1 MGWLA
6 DNGLEIISLVFGTS
20 GIGYALITRVMN
32 KKKYEQ
38 ELKQS
43 QTEIDAKED
52 DFWKKRYDV
61 LQAEVDNKDSWWKE
75 RYDALYAEYQNERK
89 LSNEIVKSFRTELN
103 EMRTDYE
110 KQRELEKMKY
120 DKLMEQY
127 RSFEEESK
135 KRETEYKQ
143 RISQLEKLVESYE
156 KRLNKNDDN
165 AE

>member
-20 GIGYALITRVMN
+20 GIGYALITRAMN

-127 RSFEEESK
+127 RSFEEENK

-156 KRLNKNDDN
+156 KRLNKDDGS

>member
-1 MGWLA
+1 MSWFT
-6 DNGLEIISLVFGTS
+6 DNAFEIISLFFGTS
-20 GIGYALITRVMN
+20 GIGYAVVTRIMN

-38 ELKQS
+38 ELLQV
-43 QTEIDAKED
+43 QTDIDAKED

-103 EMRTDYE
+103 EMRSDYE

-127 RSFEEESK
+127 RTFKEESK
-135 KRETEYKQ
+135 KREEEYKQ
-143 RISQLEKLVESYE
+143 RISQLEHLVESYE
-156 KRLNKNDDN
+156 ERLKPHDD
-165 AE
+165 EQ

>member
-1 MGWLA
+1 MEWLS
-6 DNGLEIISLVFGTS
+6 DNLFGIISLLFGAG
-20 GIGYALITRVMN
+20 GIGYAVVSRVLDR
-32 KKKYEQ
+32 KKYAQ
-38 ELKQS
+38 EVRVS
-43 QTEIDAKED
+43 QADADIKED

-103 EMRTDYE
+103 EMRTDCE

-156 KRLNKNDDN
+156 KRLNKDDDN

>member
-20 GIGYALITRVMN
+20 GIGYVLITRAMN

-61 LQAEVDNKDSWWKE
+61 LQAEVDNKDSWWKK

-103 EMRTDYE
+103 EMRADYE

-127 RSFEEESK
+127 LSFEEESQ

-143 RISQLEKLVESYE
+143 RISQLEQLVESYE
-156 KRLNKNDDN
+156 KRLKDDVEN
-165 AE
+165 

>member
-156 KRLNKNDDN
+156 KRLNKDDDN

>member
-1 MGWLA
+1 MGWFT
-6 DNGLEIISLVFGTS
+6 DNAFEIISLFFGTS
-20 GIGYALITRVMN
+20 GIGYAVVTRIMN
-32 KKKYEQ
+32 KKKYQQ
-38 ELKQS
+38 ELLQS
-43 QTEIDAKED
+43 QADIDAKED

-103 EMRTDYE
+103 EMRADYE

-156 KRLNKNDDN
+156 KRLSKDDDN

>member
-1 MGWLA
+1 MEWFIENAFG
-6 DNGLEIISLVFGTS
+6 IISLLFGTG
-20 GIGYALITRVMN
+20 GIGYAVVTRIMD
-32 KKKYEQ
+32 KKKYQQ
-38 ELKQS
+38 EILQS
-43 QTEIDAKED
+43 QVDIDAKED

-75 RYDALYAEYQNERK
+75 RYDALYSEYQNERK

-103 EMRTDYE
+103 EMRADYE

-135 KRETEYKQ
+135 QRETEYKQ
-143 RISQLEKLVESYE
+143 RISQLEKLVENYE
-156 KRLNKNDDN
+156 KRLNKDNDN
-165 AE
+165 E

>member
-156 KRLNKNDDN
+156 KRLNKDDGN